1 MSKGFS
7 LLELLVVV
15 AIIGILASIA
25 IPSYKTYTER
35 ARFSEVV
42 LATLPYKTAIA
53 LALQQGESV
62 SSLHNNAN
70 GIPASPKASKNL
82 ASLTVNAGTI
92 TATATAAA
100 GGYSYVLTPDTT
112 GSHWTVS
119 GSCIAAGVCQ
129 A

>member
-7 LLELLVVV
+7 LLELLVVI
-15 AIIGILASIA
+15 AIISILASIA
-25 IPSYKTYTER
+25 IPSYRSYTER

-53 LALQQGESV
+53 LALQQGESINQ
-62 SSLHNNAN
+62 LHTGTR
-70 GIPASPKASKNL
+70 GIPNAPKASKNL
-82 ASLTVNAGTI
+82 ASLTVQAGII
-92 TATATAAA
+92 TATATAAG
-100 GGYSYVLTPDTT
+100 GGYSYVLTPDKT
-112 GSHWTVS
+112 GSHWTVA